1 VTKKEIVKVIA
12 ERANLPQL
20 KTKQIVQWTFDAIIE
35 TLIEEKRIELRNFGV
50 FEVKRRKARKARN
63 PRTDEQVF
71 VAPKNVVT
79 FQPGK
84 EMEEKVRQMPL
95 VEEKVRKPR
104 RTRGAASESTVEHAA
119 GPPASEPAKP
129 PVDANMDHA
138 GNGSSTVETNGNGA
152 GDDSRKKRVKKEA

>member
-1 VTKKEIVKVIA
+1 MTKKEIVKIIA

-35 TLIEEKRIELRNFGV
+35 TLLTEKRIELRNFGV

-71 VAPKNVVT
+71 VEPKNVVT

-84 EMEEKVRQMPL
+84 EMEERVRGMPL

-104 RTRGAASESTVEHAA
+104 RVRIPATVGAGAEGASAMPSAQAA
-119 GPPASEPAKP
+119 TSEPASE
-129 PVDANMDHA
+129 HA
-138 GNGSSTVETNGNGA
+138 PGGANGA
-152 GDDSRKKRVKKEA
+152 ESRKRPRKEREAAAENPA